1 LIKNKLFDC
10 KLQISIYFNQFQDV
24 YFFNNFV
31 SRNLGGL
38 YIRAGS
44 SGTATAMKG
53 ILHNNVFEENVK
65 KITLHLEGRTSSPYQ
80 QITMYQNY
88 ITRSDVDHEP
98 VILFYQ
104 VKTYSLMKIFWLASQ
119 EKFFQQYTLE

>member
-1 LIKNKLFDC
+1 MLL
-10 KLQISIYFNQFQDV
+10 QDV
-24 YFFNNFV
+24 FFFNNFV

-104 VKTYSLMKIFWLASQ
+104 VENKPNPR
-119 EKFFQQYTLE
+119 YTIIL

>member
-1 LIKNKLFDC
+1 
-10 KLQISIYFNQFQDV
+10 
-24 YFFNNFV
+24 
-31 SRNLGGL
+31 
-38 YIRAGS
+38 
-44 SGTATAMKG
+44 MKG

-104 VKTYSLMKIFWLASQ
+104 VRVPQRRVF
-119 EKFFQQYTLE
+119 

>member
-1 LIKNKLFDC
+1 MKIQVNVWIYIYCLLPHALYSIKAGRSEIKDWNETIGLTC
-10 KLQISIYFNQFQDV
+10 KSIFT
-24 YFFNNFV
+24 
-31 SRNLGGL
+31 S
-38 YIRAGS
+38 GS

-65 KITLHLEGRTSSPYQ
+65 KISLHLEGRTSSPYQ

-104 VKTYSLMKIFWLASQ
+104 VSIYFIYSWHGGMILI
-119 EKFFQQYTLE
+119 